1 MSEKMVRFDVE
12 NETGDSHMV
21 TMVTKDMYAV
31 INLMN
36 DYNLICKISNDHII
50 NNPNCRWYE
59 EKD

>member
-21 TMVTKDMYAV
+21 TMVTEDMYAV

-36 DYNLICKISNDHII
+36 DYNLSWEAVYNIVNESI
-50 NNPNCRWYE
+50 E
-59 EKD
+59 EEQGNE